1 MGTGRT
7 LRERVAVGA
16 LRGVNWASRTTK
28 RGAGTVAGGHVGLRI
43 APDLLSVLAQDRE
56 IIVVSGTNGKTTTT
70 ALCVAGWGGSVVTNQ
85 TGANMP
91 AGHVAALAG
100 SREQRVVL
108 EADEAWL
115 PEVVRSA
122 RPRVVV
128 LLNLSRDQLDRANE
142 VRQMAERWRRCF
154 AAPQNADVLVVANA
168 NDPLVVYAASD
179 AAKVRW
185 CDVATPWSGDAQ
197 SCPRCT
203 LPLTH
208 SSTTWSC
215 TCGLA
220 KPVELTTIVG
230 DELSVDAET
239 IALDLSLPGEFNRA
253 NAAMA
258 VTALVGVGVALAES
272 VARLKAV
279 TGVAGRYTW
288 RAWNGHRLRLLLAKN
303 PAGFDALLTTVPEGD
318 GDVWVAI
325 NANIADGR
333 DPSWLYDVAFERL
346 AGHRVWC
353 LGDRRLD
360 LATRLDYAG
369 VEYRIADDLAQVP
382 VSDQPVDLL
391 ANYTSFQEWM
401 ARSTP
406 C

>member
-1 MGTGRT
+1 MGTGRS
-7 LRERVAVGA
+7 LRENLAVSA
-16 LRGVNWASRTTK
+16 LKGVNWASRTTK
-28 RGAGTVAGGHVGLRI
+28 RGAGTVAGGHVGLKI
-43 APDLLSVLAQDRE
+43 APDLLSVLARDRA

-70 ALCVAGWGGSVVTNQ
+70 ALCVAGWGGPVVTNE

-100 SREQRVVL
+100 SSEKRVVL

-115 PEVVRSA
+115 AEVVRST

-142 VRQMAERWRRCF
+142 VRQMAERWRQCF
-154 AAPQNADVLVVANA
+154 AAPENADVEVVANA
-168 NDPLVVYAASD
+168 NDPLVVYAAID
-179 AAKVRW
+179 AVKVRW

-208 SSTTWSC
+208 SASTWSC

-220 KPVELTTIVG
+220 RPAVLATRLGEELT
-230 DELSVDAET
+230 VDGET

-258 VTALVGVGVALAES
+258 ATALVGVGVVLSDAVS
-272 VARLKAV
+272 RMQGV
-279 TGVAGRYTW
+279 TGVAGRYTLRSW
-288 RAWNGHRLRLLLAKN
+288 EAHRLRLLLAKN
-303 PAGFDALLTTVPEGD
+303 PAGFDALLTTVPEGTF
-318 GDVWVAI
+318 DVWVAI

-333 DPSWLYDVAFERL
+333 DPSWLYDVAFEKL

-353 LGDRRLD
+353 FGDRRLD

-369 VEYRIADDLAQVP
+369 VDYRIVDDPALVP
-382 VSDQPVDLL
+382 VCDQPVSLL
-391 ANYTSFQEWM
+391 ANYTAFQEWL
-401 ARSTP
+401 ARSRP

>member
-1 MGTGRT
+1 MGTGRS
-7 LRERVAVGA
+7 LRERVAVSA

-28 RGAGTVAGGHVGLRI
+28 RGAGTVAGGHVGLKI
-43 APDLLSVLAQDRE
+43 APDLLSLLAQERV

-100 SREQRVVL
+100 SSEKRVVL

-142 VRQMAERWRRCF
+142 VRQMAERWRHCF

-220 KPVELTTIVG
+220 KPVVLTTRLDDELTVDGETFAL
-230 DELSVDAET
+230 ELSV
-239 IALDLSLPGEFNRA
+239 PGEFNRA

-258 VTALVGVGVALAES
+258 VTALVGVGVALRDS
-272 VARLKAV
+272 VTRLKAV

-288 RAWNGHRLRLLLAKN
+288 RSWNGHRLRLLLAKN
-303 PAGFDALLTTVPEGD
+303 PAGFDALLTTVPEGT

-333 DPSWLYDVAFERL
+333 DPSWLYDVNFESL

-353 LGDRRLD
+353 FGDRRLD

-369 VEYRIADDLAQVP
+369 VEYRIINDLAQVP
-382 VSDQPVDLL
+382 VTGQPVDLL
-391 ANYTSFQEWM
+391 ANYTAFQEWL